1 MSAEPSIKAA
11 PGNGPCR
18 CPVCGAPCPPGDDGL
33 GCPVCL
39 LQGALEAGSE
49 AGGNSPHHAP
59 LPPDAGRFAHYA
71 LARRADGT
79 FEELGRGAMGVT
91 YRAVDTALGRSVA
104 LKVIEARVAAH
115 PEARERFLRE
125 ARAAAR
131 LSHPNV
137 ASVFYYGVRPADGQC
152 FYAME
157 LVEGETLE
165 ARLRREGPLPAAD
178 ALAIVAQVAR
188 ALGAAEAQRLVHRD
202 LKPSNVMLVEGAELR
217 VKLIDF
223 GLAKAAA
230 HAEETHL
237 TCGGFVGTPAFASP
251 EQCAGGAVDV
261 RSDLYALGATLW
273 EMLTGRPPFR
283 GSPTEVMA
291 QHLEAPLPLEQLK
304 GVPQPVAVLLEGLL
318 EKNPVHRF
326 QNAAQ
331 LLRAASAVTTALR
344 TGRRLTPRRLQKP
357 SPAGS
362 PGVSRRP
369 SAQPRGPEKVSLA
382 RLPVTG
388 NVLLGREKDLAFL
401 DQAWANPQVNVVSV
415 VAWAG
420 VGKSTLIN
428 HWLGRLATERYRS
441 AARVFGWSF
450 YRQGTSGGAA
460 SSADEFLDA
469 TLRWFDDPDPWL
481 GTAWEKGER
490 LARLV
495 AHHRTLLVLDG
506 LEPLQHPPG
515 PQEGRLREPAL
526 QALLRELAAFNKGL
540 CLITTR
546 LPVAD
551 LADGEGT
558 SALRCELDHLSR
570 KTGAQLL
577 GALGVKGVDE
587 ELEAA
592 SDDFQGHCL
601 ALTLLGSYLA
611 DAYEGDIR
619 RRGEVSN
626 RLSDDV
632 RQGTHAR
639 RVMASYQNWFGE
651 GPELSVLRLLGLFDR
666 PADPRALEAV
676 LRLPAIP
683 GLTDSLTDITPT
695 RWRALVAKLK
705 RAKLLAGEDPH
716 QPGQLDAHPLVREFF
731 GEQLRTQQP
740 AAWQEGNRR
749 LYEHYRALAPP
760 MPDNFRDME
769 PLFLAAACGCQ
780 AGRLRD
786 ALHEVYI
793 PRVQRGDAL
802 FAGNVLGARGPLLSV
817 LVRFF
822 QDGRWGTFV
831 ETDVEGQS
839 LTVEDRLF
847 VLMQSAL
854 YLAATQ
860 WMGTPE
866 VQLCYQCAEALCCSL
881 KEPLRLYFTLLG
893 QWRCSLT
900 TDKLPA
906 TMQVA
911 QRLYSRAQSQ
921 NNPALLVGAHSA
933 MAMTHYSMGEFES
946 GQRHATEGI
955 RIWRSGG
962 IPPHAEEAIAPVIVC
977 LCEEALTAWHFGGTA
992 LSQETMTEAISV
1004 ARQLNDAHNLVMAL
1018 WYAGLL
1024 NHCRRKPMEVER
1036 FASEVIEVSTREQI
1050 GHWLAG
1056 SGMLRGWARG
1066 MSGSP
1071 AEGLRCIEDGL
1082 RAYPSTFGLPFWLV
1096 LKAEVLYLENRI
1108 VEALEALKQSETLV
1122 EWSAERWWC
1131 AELHRFRAVFLAALG
1146 ADEARIEASFRH
1158 AILTARQQRSFT
1170 LAARAEESYAEYRGG
1185 KTRRPHL
1192 PEPPGQPPFV

>member
-1 MSAEPSIKAA
+1 MDPDAEPLPKAR
-11 PGNGPCR
+11 PWPLVEV
-18 CPVCGAPCPPGDDGL
+18 CPACGAPYAAGADGR
-33 GCPVCL
+33 GCPACL
-39 LQGALEAGSE
+39 FQAALEAATEDDEASE
-49 AGGNSPHHAP
+49 GHEQLF
-59 LPPDAGRFAHYA
+59 LPPDAGRFDHYA
-71 LARRADGT
+71 LVRRANGA
-79 FEELGRGAMGVT
+79 FEELGRGTMGVT
-91 YRAVDTALGRSVA
+91 YRAVDTVLGRPAA

-115 PEARERFLRE
+115 PQARERFLRE

-131 LSHPNV
+131 LSHPHV
-137 ASVFYYGVRPADGQC
+137 ASVFHYGVRLADGQC

-157 LVEGETLE
+157 LVKGETLE
-165 ARLRREGPLPAAD
+165 ARLRRNAPLPAAD
-178 ALAIVAQVAR
+178 ALQIVAQVAR
-188 ALGAAEAQRLVHRD
+188 ALGAAEAQGLVHRD
-202 LKPSNVMLVEGAELR
+202 LKPSNVMLVEGSELC

-223 GLAKAAA
+223 GLAKAVAYT
-230 HAEETHL
+230 EETHL

-251 EQCAGGAVDV
+251 EQCAGRPVDA
-261 RSDLYALGATLW
+261 RSDLYALGITFW
-273 EMLTGRPPFR
+273 EMLTGHPPFR
-283 GSPTEVMA
+283 GSATEVMT
-291 QHLEAPLPLEQLK
+291 QHLQAPLPLEQLK

-318 EKNPVHRF
+318 EKDPMRRF

-331 LLRAASAVTTALR
+331 LLEAASAATAALQA
-344 TGRRLTPRRLQKP
+344 GRRLGTPRLQKP
-357 SPAGS
+357 SPASS
-362 PGVSRRP
+362 PGVRRR
-369 SAQPRGPEKVSLA
+369 SSVQPREPEKVSLA

-401 DQAWANPQVNVVSV
+401 DDAWANPRVNVVSV

-420 VGKSTLIN
+420 VGKSTLVN
-428 HWLGRLATERYRS
+428 HWLGRLATEHYRS
-441 AARVFGWSF
+441 ATQVFGWSF
-450 YRQGTSGGAA
+450 YRQGTGGGAA

-469 TLRWFDDPDPWL
+469 TLRWFGDPDPWL

-490 LARLV
+490 LAKLV
-495 AHHRTLLVLDG
+495 AHRRTLLVLDG

-515 PQEGRLREPAL
+515 PQEGRLRESAL

-551 LADGEGT
+551 LADREGS

-577 GALGVKGVDE
+577 RTLGVNGPDG
-587 ELEAA
+587 ELEAS
-592 SDDFQGHCL
+592 SDEFQGHCL
-601 ALTLLGSYLA
+601 ALTLLGSYLT

-626 RLSDDV
+626 RLADDV
-632 RQGTHAR
+632 RQGAHAR
-639 RVMASYQNWFGE
+639 KVMASYQNWFGE

-666 PADPRALEAV
+666 PADLKALEAV

-683 GLTDSLTDITPT
+683 GLTDSLTDMAPT
-695 RWRALVAKLK
+695 RWRTLLTKLQ
-705 RAKLLAGEDPH
+705 RAKLLVGEDPH
-716 QPGQLDAHPLVREFF
+716 QPGQLDAHPLVREYF
-731 GEQLRTQQP
+731 GEQLRTQQSE
-740 AAWQEGNRR
+740 AWQEANHR

-760 MPDNFRDME
+760 LPDNFRDME

-786 ALHEVYI
+786 ALHEVYV
-793 PRVQRGDAL
+793 PRIQRGDAL

-831 ETDVEGQS
+831 DTEVEGQS
-839 LTVEDRLF
+839 LTIEDRLF

-860 WMGTPE
+860 WLGTPE
-866 VQLCYQCAEALCCSL
+866 ARLCYQCAEALCCSL
-881 KEPLRLYFTLLG
+881 KEPLRFYFTLLG
-893 QWRCSLT
+893 QWRCSLI

-911 QRLYSRAQSQ
+911 QRLYSLAQGQ

-933 MAMTHYSMGEFES
+933 MAMTHHSMGEFES
-946 GQRHATEGI
+946 GRRHATQGVQ
-955 RIWRSGG
+955 IWRSGG
-962 IPPHAEEAIAPVIVC
+962 TPPHAEEAIAPAIVC
-977 LCEEALTAWHFGGTA
+977 LCLEALTAWHFGEMV
-992 LSQETMTEAISV
+992 LSEEMMAEAISV
-1004 ARQLNDAHNLVMAL
+1004 ASQLNDANNLVMAL

-1024 NHCRRKPMEVER
+1024 NHCRRKPVEVER

-1050 GHWLAG
+1050 GNWLAG
-1056 SGMLRGWARG
+1056 SGMLRGWAQG
-1066 MSGSP
+1066 TSGSP
-1071 AEGLRCIEDGL
+1071 SEGLGCIEDGL
-1082 RAYPSTFGLPFWLV
+1082 RVYPSRLGLPFWLV
-1096 LKAEVLYLENRI
+1096 LKAEVLYLGNRV
-1108 VEALEALKQSETLV
+1108 VEALEALTQSETLA
-1122 EWSAERWWC
+1122 ERSGERWWC

-1158 AILTARQQRSFT
+1158 AILTARQQRSVA
-1170 LAARAEESYAEYRGG
+1170 LATRAEESYAEYRGG
-1185 KTRRPHL
+1185 KTRRPPL
-1192 PEPPGQPPFV
+1192 PGAPG